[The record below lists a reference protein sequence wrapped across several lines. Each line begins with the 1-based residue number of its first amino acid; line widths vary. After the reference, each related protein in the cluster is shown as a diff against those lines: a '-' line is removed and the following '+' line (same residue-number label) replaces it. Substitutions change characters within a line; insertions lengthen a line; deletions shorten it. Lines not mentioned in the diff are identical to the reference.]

1 METLFR
7 AHPVRIPIMDSEAE
21 GDSVEEE
28 EEDLVAEDRRDLDR
42 GEIIITEMISID
54 GDEGDIDCRMR
65 KVYLYTMKSRH
76 RIQ

>member
-1 METLFR
+1 MATLFR

-28 EEDLVAEDRRDLDR
+28 EDLVAVDRRDLDR

-54 GDEGDIDCRMR
+54 CDE
-65 KVYLYTMKSRH
+65 
-76 RIQ
+76 